1 METSDKWCPQGSV
14 LGQVLFNIF
23 ISDTDSGIK
32 YTLSE
37 FVDGTKLCGTVNT
50 PKGGVPSKE
59 IYAG

>member
-1 METSDKWCPQGSV
+1 MASHR
-14 LGQVLFNIF
+14 GQCWDRYSFKIF